1 MIYWKD
7 LASQIK
13 KRRISKNI
21 SLKDI
26 SKEFAINK
34 DKYFRIENGIQEPTF
49 EELQNILKYFD
60 IELQIII
67 HK

>member
-7 LASQIK
+7 LASYIK
-13 KRRISKNI
+13 KRRIAKNI
-21 SLKDI
+21 SIREI

-34 DKYFRIENGIQEPTF
+34 DKYLRIENGIQEPSF

-60 IELQIII
+60 MELFII